1 MAIKTGIALTT
12 VLLAAAAA
20 SATPTLQLDV
30 NGFQIQAVNGAGGN
44 TVFGGL
50 THTGALQF
58 SYTQNVTELMA
69 VLAQSTPAG
78 PFVNQGFS
86 GTLANFTGQVT
97 LVNGQVTGG
106 TIVVSINGGADT
118 YQTVIQSGS
127 GMVTSYVGGG
137 YKIEGLTAGGT
148 FSDSMFGNVD
158 VSPWYAVQGAGS
170 LLGSFLEFNF
180 DPDAL
185 GAGYSDMDL
194 FVEVVPL
201 PPAVLTGMATL
212 GGIVAVRR
220 IRRR

>member
-20 SATPTLQLDV
+20 TATPTLQLDV
-30 NGFQIQAVNGAGGN
+30 NGFQIQAVDGAGAS
-44 TVFGGL
+44 TAFGGL
-50 THTGALQF
+50 THTGALKF
-58 SYTQNVTELMA
+58 SFTQNVTELQA
-69 VLAQSTPAG
+69 VLAQTVPAG

-86 GTLANFTGQVT
+86 GTLANFSGQVN

-106 TIVVSINGGADT
+106 SIVVSVNGGADT
-118 YQTVIQSGS
+118 YQTNIMSWSGQ
-127 GMVTSYVGGG
+127 VASYVGGG
-137 YKIEGLTAGGT
+137 YKIEGLTSGGA

-158 VSPWYAVQGAGS
+158 VSPWFAVQGGGG

-180 DPDAL
+180 DPDAQ